1 MGEIVNRVKNSSLVT
16 IDVSDFYDDRERI
29 NLEISDFLDN
39 GILIEK
45 HFREKLKDYNW
56 SKFNN
61 KYVHVSSDD
70 EQIIPSWAFI
80 LISYYLSSCCL
91 NHVYGDLKNLDEK
104 LYLQKID
111 NIDFSIYKNKK
122 VIVKGCSDIPNFE
135 FVYFE
140 LTKRL
145 TPLVFSLM
153 YGEPCSTVPIF
164 KNKK

>member
-1 MGEIVNRVKNSSLVT
+1 MILDG
-16 IDVSDFYDDRERI
+16 RERI

-45 HFREKLKDYNW
+45 HFREKLKDYDW

-111 NIDFSIYKNKK
+111 SIDFSMYKNKK

-164 KNKK
+164 KNIK